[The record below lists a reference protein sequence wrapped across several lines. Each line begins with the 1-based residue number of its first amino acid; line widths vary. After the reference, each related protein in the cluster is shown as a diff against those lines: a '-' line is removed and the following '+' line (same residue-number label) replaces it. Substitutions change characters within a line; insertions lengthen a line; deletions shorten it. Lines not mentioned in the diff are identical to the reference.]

1 MNGCIY
7 HTEDDLCMKFSV
19 GDTHSWCVGKD
30 EPCDYRKPSN
40 ADRIRSMTDE
50 EMAKQIADWNSGDCP
65 IVGDCMPVA
74 QNSFTCEPW
83 KCWLDWLKQEATDE

>member
-7 HTEDDLCMKFSV
+7 YTEDDLCMKFSV

-40 ADRIRSMTDE
+40 ADRIRAMSDE
-50 EMAKQIADWNSGDCP
+50 EMAKWLNDHNFNCPPVDCRDY
-65 IVGDCMPVA
+65 DC
-74 QNSFTCEPW
+74 EG
-83 KCWLDWLKQEATDE
+83 CWLDWLKQEVSK